1 MDRVSRVVSV
11 RTRMWTRA
19 EETPPTLVR
28 AATIVGLVTIVI
40 VFLSGVA
47 MWLVDG
53 ETFPTVWWALW
64 WAVQTVTTV
73 GYGDA
78 LPEQTA
84 GRGIAIL
91 VMVVGVGFLTMFTAT
106 IASVFFARATRPAQ
120 RRDTEAIESALREII
135 ERLDRLESA
144 GGNRPR
150 Q

>member
-1 MDRVSRVVSV
+1 
-11 RTRMWTRA
+11 MWTRA

-28 AATIVGLVTIVI
+28 AATFVILVTITI
-40 VFLSGVA
+40 TFLSGLA
-47 MWLVDG
+47 MWLVDR

-78 LPEQTA
+78 LPQQTA

-144 GGNRPR
+144 SGNRPR

>member
-1 MDRVSRVVSV
+1 MVTRV
-11 RTRMWTRA
+11 
-19 EETPPTLVR
+19 EEAQPTLVR
-28 AATIVGLVTIVI
+28 AATFVILVTIAI
-40 VFLSGVA
+40 TFLSGLA

-73 GYGDA
+73 GYGDV

-84 GRGIAIL
+84 GRAIAVI
-91 VMVVGVGFLTMFTAT
+91 VMLAGVGFLSMFTAT
-106 IASVFFARATRPAQ
+106 VASVFFARATRPAQ

>member
-1 MDRVSRVVSV
+1 VATRV
-11 RTRMWTRA
+11 
-19 EETPPTLVR
+19 EEAQPTLVR
-28 AATIVGLVTIVI
+28 AATIVILVTIAI
-40 VFLSGVA
+40 TFLSGVA
-47 MWLVDG
+47 MWLVDR

-64 WAVQTVTTV
+64 WAVQTVTTI

-78 LPEQTA
+78 LPQQTA
-84 GRGIAIL
+84 GRAIAVV
-91 VMVVGVGFLTMFTAT
+91 VMLAGVGFLSMFTAT
-106 IASVFFARATRPAQ
+106 VASVFFARATRPTQ

>member
-1 MDRVSRVVSV
+1 
-11 RTRMWTRA
+11 MWTRA